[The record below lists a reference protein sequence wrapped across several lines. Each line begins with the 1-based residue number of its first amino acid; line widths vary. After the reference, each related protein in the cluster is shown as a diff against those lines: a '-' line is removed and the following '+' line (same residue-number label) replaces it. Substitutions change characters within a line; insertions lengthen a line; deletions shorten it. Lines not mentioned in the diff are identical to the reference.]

1 MNVVFTV
8 FPENKD
14 RNIGTELAYLP
25 EGAQVSRAVYD
36 EAHLE
41 EYYQALSKAD
51 AVITDFAPIDRAAI
65 DRMAHCRIIA
75 LETTGYNFVDV
86 EYAKQKNIAVSY
98 ISEYCTQEVADHAM
112 ALILALER
120 RLPFLHQQIEH
131 DGAWEMESIQE
142 LGVRRIE
149 GQIMGILGFGKIGRA
164 VAKRALGFGMEVIA
178 YDPYIPKDAGKELGV
193 RITDLEELLA
203 QADIISIHMNLTK
216 ENTGL
221 FNMEMFRKLR
231 KRPFIIN
238 VARGGAIV
246 EADLAQALDENLVQ
260 GAGLDVLESEN
271 PDLERNP
278 LMHRNNV
285 ILTPHT
291 AFYSDDSYQASLRI
305 AAQNVSCFFEG
316 KLDRICSLL

>member
-14 RNIGTELAYLP
+14 RNIETELAYLP
-25 EGAQVSRAVYD
+25 EGVHVSRAVYD

-41 EYYQALSKAD
+41 EYYHTLREAD
-51 AVITDFAPIDRAAI
+51 AVITDFAPIDKTAI
-65 DRMAHCRIIA
+65 DQMTHCKIIA

-86 EYAKQKNIAVSY
+86 AYAKQKNIAVSY

-120 RLPFLHQQIEH
+120 RLPFLHRQIEH
-131 DGAWEMESIQE
+131 DGAWEIESIQE

-149 GQIMGILGFGKIGRA
+149 GQVLGILGLGKIGKA
-164 VAKRALGFGMEVIA
+164 VAKRARGFGLEVIA
-178 YDPYIPKDAGKELGV
+178 YDPYIPAEVGKELGV
-193 RITDLEELLA
+193 KITDLEELLA

-216 ENTGL
+216 ENSGL
-221 FNMEMFRKLR
+221 FNIEMFRKM
-231 KRPFIIN
+231 KKCPFVIN

-246 EADLAQALDENLVQ
+246 EADLAQALDENLVR

-271 PDLERNP
+271 PDLKKNP
-278 LMHRNNV
+278 LMHRENV

-305 AAQNVSCFFEG
+305 AAQNVSCFFNGE
-316 KLDRICSLL
+316 LDKICSLL

>member
-14 RNIGTELAYLP
+14 RSIETELSCLP
-25 EGAQVSRAVYD
+25 ADVKVSRAVYD
-36 EAHLE
+36 TEHLE
-41 EYYQALSKAD
+41 DYYEKLSEAD
-51 AVITDFAPIDRAAI
+51 AVITDFAPIDRAVI
-65 DRMAHCRIIA
+65 DRMTHCKIIA

-86 EYAKQKNIAVSY
+86 AYAKEKQIAVSY

-112 ALILALER
+112 TLILALER

-131 DGAWEMESIQE
+131 RGAWEMESIQS

-149 GQIMGILGFGKIGRA
+149 GQVLGILGLGKIGRA
-164 VAKRALGFGMEVIA
+164 VAKRAKAFGLRVIA
-178 YDPYIPKDAGKELGV
+178 YDPYIARETGEELGV
-193 RITDLEELLA
+193 KITELEEVLA
-203 QADIISIHMNLTK
+203 ESDIISIHMNLTK
-216 ENTGL
+216 ENTGF
-221 FNMEMFRKLR
+221 FNMELFRKL
-231 KRPFIIN
+231 KKCPFIIN

-246 EADLAQALDENLVQ
+246 EADLARALDEHLVQ

-271 PDLERNP
+271 PNLENHP
-278 LMHRNNV
+278 LMHRDNV

-305 AAQNVSCFFEG
+305 AASNVRYFFEG
-316 KLDRICSLL
+316 KPEKICSLL